1 MWIVMMVP
9 MMLPSLVP
17 MLWRYR
23 EVVGSTSKA
32 RLNSLTALVGVAY
45 FSVWTVFGIAVFLF
59 GGAASA
65 IEMQQP
71 ALAQAAPIAA
81 GVVVLIAGVVQFTA
95 WKARHLAC
103 CREASASARM
113 SVGASYGATWRY
125 GVRLALLCAP
135 CCANLMAILLVL
147 GMMDFR
153 VMAAVTAAI
162 TAERLAPTG
171 ERVARAIG
179 AVVVGTGLTLI
190 VRAAG
195 LA

>member
-9 MMLPSLVP
+9 MMLPSLIP

-23 EVVGSTSKA
+23 EGVGNTSKA
-32 RLNSLTALVGVAY
+32 ALNWLTALVGVGY
-45 FSVWTVFGIAVFLF
+45 FSVWTVIGIAVFPF
-59 GGAASA
+59 AIAASA

-81 GVVVLIAGVVQFTA
+81 AVVVLIAGALQFTP

-103 CREASASARM
+103 CREAAVSGFSTSAT
-113 SVGASYGATWRY
+113 ASTAWRH

-135 CCANLMAILLVL
+135 CCANLMAILLVV
-147 GMMDFR
+147 GTMDLR

-171 ERVARAIG
+171 DRVARGIG
-179 AVVVGTGLTLI
+179 VAVVGTGLILL

-195 LA
+195 LE

>member
-1 MWIVMMVP
+1 MTAASFVGMWIVMMVP
-9 MMLPSLVP
+9 MMLPSLIA

-23 EVVGSTSKA
+23 EVVGNTSKA
-32 RLNSLTALVGVAY
+32 RLNVLTALVSVAY

-71 ALAQAAPIAA
+71 ALAQAMPIAA
-81 GVVVLIAGVVQFTA
+81 GVVVLIGGVLQFTA

-125 GVRLALLCAP
+125 GVRLALLC
-135 CCANLMAILLVL
+135 V
-147 GMMDFR
+147 R
-153 VMAAVTAAI
+153 AAVPPAI
-162 TAERLAPTG
+162 TAERLAPAG
-171 ERVARAIG
+171 EHVAQAIG
-179 AVVVGTGLTLI
+179 AVVVGTGVILI